1 MRTGL
6 DATQLAILNS
16 DKKTN
21 ISWLFQITLSG
32 SVTPDYYWSTETRSW
47 DGNDYTYHINDF
59 SKISMDGGNEVY
71 GISSPASV
79 NIKINNESNT
89 YIPSDFKN
97 SVIKIILV
105 IEADYLGTPTER
117 EILSWSFI
125 TRQSNSIYKTLSLD
139 CVDFLTPYLEGTYP
153 NTLSPQELFPVAKMA
168 DDNYC
173 VPKIW
178 GECFFPVRWTRD
190 VTNDF
195 YLLGES
201 GTYTVSELRSPKD
214 WGGNSIWLESDVEN
228 TFTQVDK
235 TGSDSNTYKC
245 CRFLI
250 ADSNNDGICDANG
263 IFGDGSPFLDAPCR
277 MSNAATV
284 SKTNPIEII
293 QDILL
298 DYGVSSD
305 FIDSD
310 SYTAAYNTW
319 DSRGLTFKV
328 PLFYTQDKKE
338 LITKLLTLCNTS
350 MVVRDKLYFKVFSA
364 TSQETIDK
372 SWVTKN
378 RDVGEGNF
386 RIRNVSILD
395 ENDGCYINY
404 IQPGEPCTDL
414 IKALVPVSGSST
426 NPADNTI
433 EAEYIDNSTNA
444 QKIGILTAQR
454 LYGRESEI
462 MSKLKS
468 KGAIFECNDV
478 ITIDPEDYNALSSNY
493 DVIINHISISRTVEI
508 DMIATKYIHTLQDW
522 DDLSVTE
529 VTVVDEEM
537 NSFKTVISGSNTPGI
552 AGGSTSLNIMHGI
565 LRVGGDDAH
574 IELNSDDSYIS
585 IGDSPPKTY
594 GNNAGVWLG
603 IDSGVPKMSLYKD
616 ANNYLQYNGTTLI
629 IKSELHA
636 TGSSSV
642 FDKNV
647 DDFSDISGTLA
658 DISGDLDDITDGG
671 TYARIKSASTQNND
685 ILLASAIGDL
695 DDVDNGS
702 SYSKVLATSI
712 TAGKIIMAQI
722 DGDLDDVSN
731 GSSYGKVNLTSISG
745 GNILLSSCSGNLD
758 NIANGSTYSRVATT
772 KIYAGGI
779 IFNTSKA
786 PLESESGSLNSEV
799 VLSSNYGLR
808 MRDSSGNI
816 RVSIGLDG
824 NFTFGNYAGGHG
836 VNWNGSTLAVRGSLT
851 AGDITSGGT
860 IEGCTIYSRSS
871 PTSNKSIILDGS
883 TNEAYF
889 YGDDGSGVKKVATI
903 GIHSSVFDNTV
914 AIFGTTT
921 STKTGVIAASS
932 SHNALYAQT
941 NVNGYYAGKFQNN
954 NGDGIYV
961 RTERSSATAVR
972 AYSDYIGYYTDDA
985 GGEID
990 YGIYM
995 NTCSKGFLK
1004 CNPSYY
1010 SNPNGNVSASKGTFY
1025 LSSTCKL
1032 YVNTNNATA
1041 WDLIGSQ
1048 T

>member
-6 DATQLAILNS
+6 DATQLALLNS

-21 ISWLFQITLSG
+21 ISWLFQITLAGSG
-32 SVTPDYYWSTETRSW
+32 SPDYYWSTETRSW
-47 DGNDYTYHINDF
+47 DGHDYTYKINDF
-59 SKISMDGGNEVY
+59 SNISMDGGNEAY
-71 GISSPASV
+71 GIHSPANV
-79 NIKINNESNT
+79 NIKINNPSNT

-97 SVIKIILV
+97 ASIKIMLI
-105 IEADYLGTPTER
+105 IQADYLGSPSEK
-117 EILSWSFI
+117 EILSWGFI
-125 TRQSNSIYKTLSLD
+125 VRQSNSIYQTISVD

-173 VPKIW
+173 IPKIW

-190 VTNDF
+190 AVNDF
-195 YLLGES
+195 YILGEN
-201 GTYTVSELRSPKD
+201 GTYTVSELRSPQE
-214 WGGNSIWLESDVEN
+214 WGGNSTWLSSEPKN
-228 TFTQVDK
+228 TFEQIIK
-235 TGSDSNTYKC
+235 TGSDENDYKC

-250 ADSNNDGICDANG
+250 ADSNNDGTCDANG
-263 IFGDGSPFLDAPCR
+263 IFGEGDPFLDAPCR
-277 MSNAATV
+277 MSNASTV
-284 SKTNPIEII
+284 SKSNPIEII

-298 DYGVSSD
+298 DYGLSSD
-305 FIDSD
+305 YIDST
-310 SYTAAYNTW
+310 SYTDAWTIW
-319 DSRGLTFKV
+319 DNRGLTFKV

-350 MVVRDKLYFKVFSA
+350 LVVRDKLYFKVFSA

-404 IQPGEPCTDL
+404 IQPDEPCTDL

-433 EAEYIDNSTNA
+433 EAEYIDDSTNA

-454 LYGRESEI
+454 LYGRDFEV

-508 DMIATKYIHTLQDW
+508 DMIATKYIHTLQNW
-522 DDLSVTE
+522 DDLTVTE

-565 LRVGGDDAH
+565 LRIGGDDAH

-594 GNNAGVWLG
+594 GNNAGIWIG
-603 IDSGVPKMSLYKD
+603 IDSGTPKMSLYKD
-616 ANNYLQYNGTTLI
+616 ANNYLQYNGTSLI

-636 TGSSSV
+636 TGSSTV

-647 DDFSDISGTLA
+647 DDLSNIA
-658 DISGDLDDITDGG
+658 GDLDDISDGG

-685 ILLASAIGDL
+685 ILLAKAIGSL
-695 DDVDNGS
+695 DNIDNGS

-758 NIANGSTYSRVATT
+758 NIANGSTYSKVATT

-779 IFNTSKA
+779 IFNTSQA
-786 PLESESGSLNSEV
+786 PTEANSGSLNSEV

-824 NFTFGNYAGGHG
+824 NFTFGNYSGGEG

-889 YGDDGSGVKKVATI
+889 YGNDGSGVKKVATI
-903 GIHSSVFDNTV
+903 GIHSALYDNV
-914 AIFGTTT
+914 IANFGTTT
-921 STKTGVIAASS
+921 SSKVGVYAISS
-932 SHNALYAQT
+932 TEDGIYAQT
-941 NVNGYYAGKFQNN
+941 NVLGHYAGVFQNAS
-954 NGDGIYV
+954 GDGIRVNTDYSNGV
-961 RTERSSATAVR
+961 AIR
-972 AYSDYIGYYTDDA
+972 AYSDSAGVYIDDSGGTLDYAIYTNDC
-985 GGEID
+985 
-990 YGIYM
+990 
-995 NTCSKGFLK
+995 TKGFLK
-1004 CNPSYY
+1004 VNPSYY
-1010 SNPNGNVSASKGTFY
+1010 ANPNGNVSASKGTFY

-1032 YVNTNNATA
+1032 YVNTNNSTA
-1041 WDLIGSQ
+1041 WELIGSQ
-1048 T
+1048 S